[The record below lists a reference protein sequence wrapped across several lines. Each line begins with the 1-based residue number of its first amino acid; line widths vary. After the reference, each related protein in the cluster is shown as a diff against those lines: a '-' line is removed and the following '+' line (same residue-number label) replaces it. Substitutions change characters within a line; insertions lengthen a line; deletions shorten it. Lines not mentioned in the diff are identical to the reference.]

1 MKHNILIVEDD
12 ADITE
17 LLTLYLDGSD
27 FHVLSA
33 ADGEQALQLVKQHP
47 ISAALVDVMMPR
59 MNGYE
64 FIRTVRQHTSFPII
78 IVSARTMDADEV
90 LGLDIGADAY
100 IRKPFNP
107 MVLVAQVRA
116 MLRRAYD
123 LTCDTADKPA
133 LKLEVG
139 DLQLDLEKSLLKKRG
154 EIVPLTL
161 SELKIMTLFMKSP
174 GRVYT
179 KAQLYACINGD
190 YYENDENTMMVH
202 ISNIRAKM
210 EDNPETP
217 GYIRTVRGLGYKL
230 EDPKD

>member
-33 ADGEQALQLVKQHP
+33 ADGEQALRLVKQHP

-116 MLRRAYD
+116 VLRRAYD

-179 KAQLYACINGD
+179 KAQLYSAVWEDAYLG
-190 YYENDENTMMVH
+190 DENAVNVH
-202 ISNIRAKM
+202 ISRLRAKV
-210 EDNPETP
+210 EDDPRQP
-217 GYIRTVRGLGYKL
+217 RYVCTVWGIGYKL
-230 EDPKD
+230 GDGHE